1 MYPIRTY
8 LPRQRTET
16 KRPPRFDRTAYS
28 AESPSVLSTKAQ
40 EQAKKSNDKIGSDR
54 TKPRSGNYPRPPSCA
69 YAIPSGTI
77 YLKSL
82 AFASRTCDRP
92 TAGSSS
98 HGKSVQHNA
107 FAHEHTEKRPASS
120 PRTGFPPIRFRAAV
134 SPKPRPNEAYPRSTA
149 RPSIR
154 ALGSHTRYRPRS
166 SRCRRSGGRRSCA
179 AHARR

>member
-1 MYPIRTY
+1 MPT
-8 LPRQRTET
+8 T
-16 KRPPRFDRTAYS
+16 
-28 AESPSVLSTKAQ
+28 STVP
-40 EQAKKSNDKIGSDR
+40 
-54 TKPRSGNYPRPPSCA
+54 KPTR
-69 YAIPSGTI
+69 PSGTTFR
-77 YLKSL
+77 SW
-82 AFASRTCDRP
+82 ARAGTATAWSPTTSTRPFRTTVPFRAASAAWMLRATSPRWSSARRSNACP

-107 FAHEHTEKRPASS
+107 FAHGHTEKRPASS

-166 SRCRRSGGRRSCA
+166 SRCRRPGGRRSCA

>member
-8 LPRQRTET
+8 LPRQRTEA

-40 EQAKKSNDKIGSDR
+40 EQAKKSNDKNR
-54 TKPRSGNYPRPPSCA
+54 QRPDEAPIRELSA
-69 YAIPSGTI
+69 SAFLRIRNPLRDNLSKIP
-77 YLKSL
+77 

-92 TAGSSS
+92 TAGSFS